1 MIRLY
6 EGQIVYVKKEHLEDF
21 IPNTFAEKYD
31 RLYKRRAKV
40 LEWQIDGGPGVED
53 PMMVRVQMLEDG
65 EIWFLPSRMIFCLPE
80 PPKPEIDWGRD
91 MDGDPY
97 TDNTYKYV
105 NPANIGASNIT
116 MDYKNLGHFVSDAIN
131 VRHSF
136 NKYTKSYEQSMTK
149 GEFKAMTY
157 VWHHHFSEDPFF
169 NKPLKIIYNDP
180 ATIVFWRDGTKTVVK
195 RMEKE
200 KFNPY
205 TAFCAALAKKIYG
218 SNSAVNRIVNSGC
231 NQLVGDILKA
241 GKKAKTKEK
250 AEEKAEPKFV
260 RDEKGRWVS
269 AKAKKKKK

>member
-1 MIRLY
+1 MMRLY

-53 PMMVRVQMLEDG
+53 PVMVRVQMLEDG
-65 EIWFLPSRMIFCLPE
+65 ETWFLPSRMIYCLPG
-80 PPKPEIDWGRD
+80 IDWGRD
-91 MDGDPY
+91 MDGDVY
-97 TDNTYKYV
+97 TYNQYY
-105 NPANIGASNIT
+105 ANDSSGKIT
-116 MDYKNLGHFVSDAIN
+116 IDYKKIGNIIADAMNVGHCSN
-131 VRHSF
+131 E
-136 NKYTKSYEQSMTK
+136 YTKSYEQAMAK
-149 GEFKAMTY
+149 GEFKAMKY
-157 VWHHHFSEDPFF
+157 AY
-169 NKPLKIIYNDP
+169 KPLKIIYNDP

-205 TAFCAALAKKIYG
+205 TAFCAALAKKLFG
-218 SNSAVNRIVNSGC
+218 SNSAVNRIVNSGY
-231 NQLVGDILKA
+231 NQLVGDILAA
-241 GKKAKTKEK
+241 GKKAKAK
-250 AEEKAEPKFV
+250 EKAEPKFV

>member
-1 MIRLY
+1 MHLY
-6 EGQIVYVKKEHLEDF
+6 EGQTVYVKKEHLEDF

-40 LEWQIDGGPGVED
+40 LEWQIDGGPGTED
-53 PMMVRVQMLEDG
+53 PVMVRVQMLEDG
-65 EIWFLPSRMIFCLPE
+65 ETWALPSRMIYCLPPE
-80 PPKPEIDWGRD
+80 PEIDWGRD

-105 NPANIGASNIT
+105 NPANIGVSNIT
-116 MDYKNLGHFVSDAIN
+116 MDYKNLGHFVSGAWTTGC
-131 VRHSF
+131 SS
-136 NKYTKSYEQSMTK
+136 NKYTKSYERAMAK
-149 GEFKAMTY
+149 GEFKAMKY
-157 VWHHHFSEDPFF
+157 AY
-169 NKPLKIIYNDP
+169 KPLKIIYNDP

-205 TAFCAALAKKIYG
+205 TAFCAALAKKLFG
-218 SNSAVNRIVNSGC
+218 SNSAVNRIVNSGY

>member
-1 MIRLY
+1 MISLY
-6 EGQIVYVKKEHLEDF
+6 VGQIVYVKKEHLEDF
-21 IPNTFAEKYD
+21 IPSAFAEKYD

-40 LEWQIDGGPGVED
+40 LEWKIDGGPGVED

-65 EIWFLPSRMIFCLPE
+65 FTWFLPSRMIFCLPPE
-80 PPKPEIDWGRD
+80 PPADDCLR
-91 MDGDPY
+91 M
-97 TDNTYKYV
+97 
-105 NPANIGASNIT
+105 PANYYEAAKYIS
-116 MDYKNLGHFVSDAIN
+116 
-131 VRHSF
+131 
-136 NKYTKSYEQSMTK
+136 NKYTKSYEQAMAK
-149 GEFKAMTY
+149 GEFRTMKY
-157 VWHHHFSEDPFF
+157 VY
-169 NKPLKIIYNDP
+169 KPLKIIYNDP

-218 SNSAVNRIVNSGC
+218 SNSAVNRIVNSGY

-250 AEEKAEPKFV
+250 AKDKTEPKFV

-269 AKAKKKKK
+269 AKTKKKKK

>member
-1 MIRLY
+1 MRLY

-53 PMMVRVQMLEDG
+53 PVMVRVQMLEDG
-65 EIWFLPSRMIFCLPE
+65 ETWFLPSRMIYCLPPM
-80 PPKPEIDWGRD
+80 PPADDWLRMPEIDPGRD

-97 TDNTYKYV
+97 TDNAYRYV
-105 NPANIGASNIT
+105 SPANIGASKIT
-116 MDYKNLGHFVSDAIN
+116 MDYKKIGHFVSGAWTTGCC
-131 VRHSF
+131 S
-136 NKYTKSYEQSMTK
+136 NKYTKSFEQAMAK
-149 GEFKAMTY
+149 GEFKAMKY
-157 VWHHHFSEDPFF
+157 AY
-169 NKPLKIIYNDP
+169 KPLKIIYNDP

-205 TAFCAALAKKIYG
+205 TAFCAALAKKLFG
-218 SNSAVNRIVNSGC
+218 SNSAVNRIVNSGY
-231 NQLVGDILKA
+231 NQLVSDILKA
-241 GKKAKTKEK
+241 GKKAKTK
-250 AEEKAEPKFV
+250 EKAEPKFV

-269 AKAKKKKK
+269 TKAKKKKK